1 MGRRGTRACEWKF
14 PPRKQCQE
22 NRFPIAHMEEMVRCR
37 FVAREDNHQDVPPLI
52 TVRADMEERYVQWMY
67 VKLSSTPS
75 LMRLCTFILDA
86 TWVKM
91 VTVGVCGK
99 LCMGDGWLPTCGG
112 RQNELRRTRTAEGL

>member
-1 MGRRGTRACEWKF
+1 M
-14 PPRKQCQE
+14 
-22 NRFPIAHMEEMVRCR
+22 RCR

-52 TVRADMEERYVQWMY
+52 IVRADMEEWYEYWTY
-67 VKLSSTPS
+67 VKLSSTQS
-75 LMRLCTFILDA
+75 LLILITFILDA

-99 LCMGDGWLPTCGG
+99 FCMGDGWLPTCEG